1 MADRKTPDYVID
13 GDTFEDPDVGRV
25 RVSGVDTPEDT
36 PGHGAEVGGIQATEL
51 ARQTLDRGYTLGD
64 EEGETHGRTIRS
76 VYDDEGRNLGNTQ
89 LRHGMGTLTKWSGPE
104 QDAAV
109 GLGVVDD
116 MLGREASP
124 EIESL
129 KQSVQANR
137 ERNIERLF
145 SGEFDDRLRNQSF
158 EYLGHKDG
166 TGSRALDRGVAQLR
180 ASGNAFMQAFGD
192 VTGIDTLSE
201 KGREGVDAAMLDA
214 IRNPATVESWDDVDG
229 LADLG
234 TYAMERGVAE
244 TPGLALDAA
253 AALGTAGASVPASI
267 GTRALR
273 AGIGK
278 ALMRRTAGSEAVSQ
292 ASAISTRAAAKLG
305 GGASMYVQQTGGT
318 VLDQEAAGVDAPG
331 RAFGIGAL
339 QTGLEYTAAKS
350 ILGDVGRKFG
360 AGEGIDS
367 IAKYFASTAESV
379 GHGAS
384 REGLTELTQS
394 LIGEL
399 NKIDATEGR
408 YELDPEQLLEGTI
421 TGATVGG
428 AFGGAGAGVGN
439 IGGLLQ
445 GADRSA
451 SGMEAEEAPAE
462 TPEPEVDAAPEQPGP
477 ERNPMPDRQ
486 SATSPGPDPV
496 PGRNRQPVE
505 SETVDEL
512 VAESGGTDP
521 EPPSSIAAQ
530 MRETPDKARYIAPKN
545 VNDGVTIPKL
555 FEEFGNDAYYRR
567 TDDGGINISLS
578 REAARNA
585 PTSASDAD
593 QAANLEYGQSKAD
606 ALNNATEDD
615 PLTVVRERNEDGD
628 PVKDYVT
635 TGKLADEAVSKARA
649 EGRDADAVD
658 PVQAQS
664 ERAAQYQ
671 AEVDAARNANVQ
683 QQPRQQAPVAID
695 EPSPGRPQ
703 PTRLDLDDTTDA
715 PHRDNRP
722 LIEEASRQGVDPSLY
737 IEQQDRAS
745 EEVLRRD
752 LQSKLNEP
760 LADDPNTRLKSALDG
775 RELSD
780 LDMQQLKKVARAMGM
795 KELPK
800 KAVGFENSGTEAA
813 VKQSRNKA
821 ISAIATKVGN
831 WKRGKAL
838 DTKNKRG
845 EVEQTGDSTPLPS
858 NLRFLEGL
866 VPEVKQIEQMRD
878 EGRIKNRAEFQSAA
892 RGLMPSQKE
901 IRQRLAKMDESEL
914 AELMQ
919 TTRVRHDG
927 KFGSPRVRFE
937 QGEQVDSAGLAA
949 ASKGSRSGAE
959 AGSVDTLAEANRQ
972 RREAQQVEEQDRR
985 VVEPAN
991 RELTAEQEER
1001 AKALEGFGMGPQA
1014 ARAIVNSEQ
1023 IQREGTIEME
1033 GPPRNHRVL
1042 RGVAAGAIYSELTG
1056 ETSGPGLQTAI
1067 RQGSHGEVAGDA
1079 LAAADVSVLD
1089 GRSMISSMLDAAD
1102 ITDPS
1107 ARDEAVETM
1116 TNSAIESPEQLIS
1129 GLSDQLYMMQPE
1141 QHLRTGPIDRQPEM
1155 KTASGS
1161 GVSDQGPT
1169 VRGEQEMSDGRFF
1182 GGPLNNMRYRRYRS
1196 GTLESVGASTDKVES
1211 GRASDQAVR
1220 SKVRTKRLVDENG
1233 NPQNL
1238 AYLTVRSSDG
1248 REARRVFD
1256 MVGLAEYAQSGET
1269 APATPAQAYRNLLA
1283 NLSRMVDG
1291 PRSWQSLPGNEGSPF
1306 IQSLR
1311 SDYFVPPNV
1320 IIHEG
1325 DNGPVTF
1332 GQAQREH
1339 YAQVSNQETSARMGN
1354 EMDGISDRQAAR
1366 RKALGALVSRISRGL
1381 SGLDEQRRLATLA
1394 SLDEALVNISA
1405 KHRDESDGMDLTEVR
1420 EATGPLDPGDKQKLA
1435 DIHAYREHML
1445 QQERDRLQRPSD
1457 SDGLNAFQAAQA
1469 EVDMASEQ
1477 VLQARAEL
1485 QDATGSAR
1493 KQSLDAQAKSVAASI
1508 DSTVRRTGSVAE
1520 ASSQI
1525 ESLRRIKS
1533 ASNAESQSTNEV
1545 VLQEGLALAEFNLG
1559 EAKLKRDR
1567 VIDHGAQVDS
1577 QLDRVRM
1584 VLETLPEAS
1593 ENPVTSDDLGNGERF
1608 QENRDVGRQDQRNPQ
1623 LNPSMEVRD
1632 LDLANLDQNLSIA
1645 EGFKLTQVEARRQG
1659 LDIDADLGGE
1669 TSFGALMD
1677 GYNRDRRSASVL
1689 SETMNAVGRSE
1700 SENDPGVSKIAGQL
1714 MEEGAQRDEAFA
1726 EAERLAANTGGIAEE
1741 GETDSDSGGRP
1752 EEEAPRGDATD
1763 GSGAQFSVSMD
1774 QSGERVASPVEDQDA
1789 AERNDEYE
1797 PDAAQQ
1803 DTSAYLQARQRS
1815 NDIAK
1820 QTEQFGESGGEVK
1833 RLAPGLDPHAKLL
1846 SLYHDR
1852 SGPRGPGANAPLMP
1866 RDQRVQTNKQAF
1878 IDRQN
1883 AIKAQGHGTSA
1894 AKTDRL
1900 ETLHRTFGD
1909 GDFHV
1914 EGAKYSDEVESFVS
1928 QVVNDF
1934 RSTGRPVM
1942 VTVGKDASQIGD
1954 ILTKRGLLDEENAK
1968 RATDSLAT
1976 GRAGHNPMYMP
1987 AGDFVVVSLPAQ
1999 PMRSNVNANIRWHHQ
2014 LGHELGHLVF
2024 DDYAQSLANTPAMR
2038 DQVYGAFQEAT
2049 GLDPEASGNATVFKE
2064 WFADQ
2069 TANHAIERSLNLAE
2083 RGAEGGKTKPSA
2095 FEHMANLLRGLWER
2109 VQSLVPRFNRS
2120 ESFASFVNAIREGQ
2134 ITKGNED
2141 TKGRRA
2147 STIQGNYAEARREAQ
2162 AQLADLQQRAV
2173 DARKGLENGSMRK
2186 EAHDAIIGDVM
2197 RRSQRI
2203 NQGLQEARAEGQRQ
2217 RLGERTDDFAV
2228 EHYKGTPG
2236 ENVMKLNQ
2244 LNQQIKRGSH
2254 SLTSNSLTRASGKL
2268 VRTVIGRIESFH
2280 PEMAKRLYTRS
2291 ATDRSSLGEQD
2302 FQNKSYALRD
2312 RWTGQMERSFQR
2324 IYDAAGIKGLKKG
2337 KEKQAAVRK
2346 AIQDFEDG
2354 RIHTRGGAEIA
2365 KMVNAFGQDA
2375 GNEGLRSVAIDEN
2388 RPPVALDHMAVDKDR
2403 ARFGELIREAFP
2415 EASDRELNNRTEMLL
2430 DSQGNTEF
2438 AIAPGMPVSYHD
2450 TSRRMME
2457 RLGARRLREEGFLN
2471 DQSDAVMY
2479 HFIDGLAKRT
2489 AWEANFGGHTRRV
2502 NNPAEENSR
2511 LAGIEDPQGNFAERQ
2526 GLVNEEGLYFDP
2538 NGEFH
2543 RMMDEVEQKH
2553 GPDATKQIHEML
2565 DGVLGRKTSSMP
2577 RDLRNINDWVS
2588 AWTGWTVLA
2597 FSGLASLPELGL
2609 PATRAHGRVGL
2620 MEGVR
2625 GLADARRM
2633 AKDMGVVMSDASERI
2648 MWQTMGDN
2656 YESSTL
2662 NKIGTTFFKYN
2673 GQQAVTNTVRALGV
2687 SFGMRYLLKSA
2698 EIGDTQA
2705 LSQLGVTAEEVRAW
2719 DRQGRPS
2726 WTAGADS
2733 ATNETAGRVQAAI
2746 TQFVHEG
2753 SSEPSKFQNPG
2764 WFNNPYLKAF
2774 WMIKRY
2780 MYAYGEGIIGGMWR
2794 QGKRQWAR
2802 SEGLPAEQ
2810 RAFLAAAPALAFAAA
2825 TIPLAMV
2832 GTEIREWMRPITTG
2846 RPGKDIED
2854 YGGPTEYAK
2863 YLFSR
2868 AGGFGPLEV
2877 LLSMREQS
2885 QWGNSPIGSFSPVA
2899 GKAEML
2905 LDWGAE
2911 GYSNDKMLNKVRKMT
2926 PVANQ
2931 FPALFK

>member
-13 GDTFEDPDVGRV
+13 GDTFEDPDAGRV

-64 EEGETHGRTIRS
+64 EEGETYGRTIRS
-76 VYDDEGRNLGNTQ
+76 VYDDEGRNLGNT
-89 LRHGMGTLTKWSGPE
+89 LIRHGMGSRTKWSGPE
-104 QDAAV
+104 QDAAE

-116 MLGREASP
+116 MLGRKASP

-166 TGSRALDRGVAQLR
+166 TGSRAFDRGVAQLR

-318 VLDQEAAGVDAPG
+318 VLDQEAADVDAPG

-360 AGEGIDS
+360 AGEDIDS

-384 REGLTELTQS
+384 REGLTEFTQS

-451 SGMEAEEAPAE
+451 SGMEPSEEAPAE
-462 TPEPEVDAAPEQPGP
+462 APEPEADAAPEQPGP

-505 SETVDEL
+505 SETVDDL

-530 MRETPDKARYIAPKN
+530 LRETPDKARYIAPKN

-615 PLTVVRERNEDGD
+615 PLTVVRERNKDGD

-671 AEVDAARNANVQ
+671 AEVDAARNADVQ
-683 QQPRQQAPVAID
+683 QQPRQQAPVATD

-703 PTRLDLDDTTDA
+703 PTRLDLDNTSDV
-715 PHRDNRP
+715 PQRDNRP
-722 LIEEASRQGVDPSLY
+722 LIDEASRQGVDPSLY

-800 KAVGFENSGTEAA
+800 KAAGFETDGTSETAGRARHKA
-813 VKQSRNKA
+813 V
-821 ISAIATKVGN
+821 SAIAQKLGN
-831 WKRGKAL
+831 WKRGK
-838 DTKNKRG
+838 DTNDKA
-845 EVEQTGDSTPLPS
+845 TPLPS

-878 EGRIKNRAEFQSAA
+878 EGRIRNRGEYQSAA
-892 RGLMPSQKE
+892 RGLIPSQKE
-901 IRQRLAKMDESEL
+901 LRQRLAKMDESEL

-919 TTRVRHDG
+919 TARVRHDG
-927 KFGSPRVRFE
+927 KFGSPKVRFE
-937 QGEQVDSAGLAA
+937 QGEQLRGGLLGAATSDSTP
-949 ASKGSRSGAE
+949 GAD
-959 AGSVDTLAEANRQ
+959 AGSTDTLAEANRQ
-972 RREAQQVEEQDRR
+972 RREAEQIEEQDRR

-1001 AKALEGFGMGPQA
+1001 ARGLEGLGMGPQA

-1023 IQREGTIEME
+1023 IQREGTTEVE
-1033 GPPRNHRVL
+1033 DPAKDRRVL
-1042 RGVAAGAIYSELTG
+1042 RGAAAGAIYSELTG

-1067 RQGSHGEVAGDA
+1067 SQGSHGEVAGDA
-1079 LAAADVSVLD
+1079 LAAADVSALD
-1089 GRSMISSMLDAAD
+1089 GRSMINSMLDAAD

-1129 GLSDQLYMMQPE
+1129 GLSDQLDMMQPE
-1141 QHLRTGPIDRQPEM
+1141 QHSRTGPIDRRPEM

-1169 VRGEQEMSDGRFF
+1169 TRGEQEMSDARFF
-1182 GGPLNNMRYRRYRS
+1182 GGLLNAMRYRRDKT
-1196 GTLESVGASTDKVES
+1196 GTLESVGASTEKVES

-1220 SKVRTKRLVDENG
+1220 SKARTKRLVDENG

-1238 AYLTVRSSDG
+1238 ADLTVRSSDG
-1248 REARRVFD
+1248 REAHRVFD

-1269 APATPAQAYRNLLA
+1269 APGTPAQAYRNLLA

-1291 PRSWQSLPGNEGSPF
+1291 PHSWQSLPGNERSPF

-1311 SDYFVPPNV
+1311 SDYFVPPSV
-1320 IIHEG
+1320 VIHEG
-1325 DNGPVTF
+1325 DSGPVTF
-1332 GQAQREH
+1332 GEAQRAH
-1339 YAQVSNQETSARMGN
+1339 YEQVSNQREAARIGN
-1354 EMDGISDRQAAR
+1354 ELERNADRQTAR
-1366 RKALGALVSRISRGL
+1366 RKALGALTSRITRGL
-1381 SGLDEQRRLATLA
+1381 KGLDAEQRLATLM
-1394 SLDEALVNISA
+1394 SLNDALNNINGM
-1405 KHRDESDGMDLTEVR
+1405 RNDVGDGMDTRQVVETVAELQPETQRQMRELQQSRVDRLRDEHDRLQGPSNTLELNPFQLAQASVEMADGWAENASSLATLGRVR
-1420 EATGPLDPGDKQKLA
+1420 KRISQVKQKLA
-1435 DIHAYREHML
+1435 DA
-1445 QQERDRLQRPSD
+1445 
-1457 SDGLNAFQAAQA
+1457 
-1469 EVDMASEQ
+1469 
-1477 VLQARAEL
+1477 
-1485 QDATGSAR
+1485 
-1493 KQSLDAQAKSVAASI
+1493 
-1508 DSTVRRTGSVAE
+1508 
-1520 ASSQI
+1520 
-1525 ESLRRIKS
+1525 ESLL
-1533 ASNAESQSTNEV
+1533 NN
-1545 VLQEGLALAEFNLG
+1545 
-1559 EAKLKRDR
+1559 
-1567 VIDHGAQVDS
+1567 
-1577 QLDRVRM
+1577 
-1584 VLETLPEAS
+1584 LPETEVS
-1593 ENPVTSDDLGNGERF
+1593 
-1608 QENRDVGRQDQRNPQ
+1608 RQTEP
-1623 LNPSMEVRD
+1623 
-1632 LDLANLDQNLSIA
+1632 LDTATVDQNRSIA
-1645 EGFKLTQVEARRQG
+1645 RSFKLQNAEARRLG
-1659 LDIDADLGGE
+1659 LSIDEDLNGE
-1669 TSFGALMD
+1669 VAFGTLMD
-1677 GYNRDRRSASVL
+1677 GYSRDRHAAIAYSRML
-1689 SETMNAVGRSE
+1689 DETGRLE
-1700 SENDPGVSKIAGQL
+1700 SENDPKVSNIARQL
-1714 MEEGAQRDEAFA
+1714 MDEGDSYDDAFA
-1726 EAERLAANTGGIAEE
+1726 EAEDLAEKTDGMAQE
-1741 GETDSDSGGRP
+1741 GDDGGRP
-1752 EEEAPRGDATD
+1752 EEEAPRGDTADSAGNQMYAVRNED
-1763 GSGAQFSVSMD
+1763 GSYEGRQVPDEEA
-1774 QSGERVASPVEDQDA
+1774 ED
-1789 AERNDEYE
+1789 RNDPYE
-1797 PDAAQQ
+1797 TDPANEALG
-1803 DTSAYLQARQRS
+1803 SLAKARQRS
-1815 NDIAK
+1815 NDIAM
-1820 QTEQFGESGGEVK
+1820 QTEQFGKNGGEVK

-1852 SGPRGPGANAPLMP
+1852 TGPRGPGANAPLMP

-1914 EGAKYSDEVESFVS
+1914 EGAKYSSEVESFVS

-2024 DDYAQSLANTPAMR
+2024 DDYAQSLANTSAMR

-2083 RGAEGGKTKPSA
+2083 RGAEDGKTKPSA

-2141 TKGRRA
+2141 TRGRRA
-2147 STIQGNYAEARREAQ
+2147 SAIKGNYAEARRDAQ
-2162 AQLADLQQRAV
+2162 SQLADLQQRAV

-2197 RRSQRI
+2197 RRRQRI

-2236 ENVMKLNQ
+2236 ENVMKLNR

-2511 LAGIEDPQGNFAERQ
+2511 LAGFEDPQGNFAERQ

-2553 GPDATKQIHEML
+2553 GADATKQIHEML
-2565 DGVLGRKTSSMP
+2565 DGVLGRKTSAMP

-2662 NKIGTTFFKYN
+2662 NRIGTTFFKYN

-2719 DRQGRPS
+2719 DRQGRPA